1 MNMSKY
7 NFFISYC
14 RSDGQDLAI
23 QFNKQLTEKGYSVFI
38 DIESLRAGSDFTQ
51 SIIDAISNCDY
62 FVPIITDATSK
73 SEWVKRDFICF

>member
-1 MNMSKY
+1 MSKY